1 MKDRIEIVA
10 SGFGGQGVVRLGQ
23 IIGEAAVKQGLHV
36 TMLKS
41 HGTEMRGGYV
51 RSQVVLSRDLID
63 SPMCESPDYFVA
75 LSSAAYKRF
84 KDTVPPYGVVL
95 YDPAFVEA
103 IDRKLKCPHKS
114 FPAKDLSMKHFNNAL
129 FANSLVL
136 GVMTKVIDGLNKDLM
151 LESLLQ
157 VIPKFHEKNR
167 EAFEI
172 GYAYY
177 GGKGACAPSDR

>member
-23 IIGEAAVKQGLHV
+23 IVGEAAVKQGLHV

-51 RSQVVLSRDLID
+51 RSQVVLSKDLID

-75 LSSAAYKRF
+75 LSGAAYKRF
-84 KDTVPPYGVVL
+84 KDTVPEYGMIV
-95 YDPAFVEA
+95 YDPSFVSE
-103 IDRKLKCPHKS
+103 IDEKLKCSQKA
-114 FPAKDLSMKHFNNAL
+114 FPAKDLSMQHFNNAL
-129 FANSLVL
+129 FSNTLVL
-136 GVMTKVIDGLNKDLM
+136 GVMAKLVEGLEKRIV
-151 LESLLQ
+151 LESIMEI
-157 VIPKFHEKNR
+157 IPKFQDKNK

-172 GYAYY
+172 GYSYFQ
-177 GGKGACAPSDR
+177 

>member
-23 IIGEAAVKQGLHV
+23 IIGETAVKQGLHV

-51 RSQVVLSRDLID
+51 RSQVVLSKDLID

-84 KDTVPPYGVVL
+84 KDTVPEEGMIL
-95 YDPAFVEA
+95 YDPAFVEE
-103 IDRKLKCPHKS
+103 IDGRLKCQHAA
-114 FPAKDLSMKHFNNAL
+114 FPAKELSVKHFNNPL
-129 FANSLVL
+129 FANTLVL
-136 GVMTKVIDGLNKDLM
+136 GQMARLIDALDKEIV
-151 LESLLQ
+151 LESILEI
-157 VIPKFHEKNR
+157 IPKFHDKNK
-167 EAFEI
+167 EAFQI
-172 GYAYY
+172 GYDYVPA
-177 GGKGACAPSDR
+177 

>member
-1 MKDRIEIVA
+1 MKDRVEIVA

-23 IIGEAAVKQGLHV
+23 IVGEAAVKQGLHV

-51 RSQVVLSRDLID
+51 RSQVVVSKDLID

-75 LSSAAYKRF
+75 LSGAAYKRF
-84 KDTVPPYGVVL
+84 KDSVPDYGTII
-95 YDPAFVEA
+95 YDPAFVSE
-103 IDRKLKCPHKS
+103 IDETLKCGQKA

-129 FANSLVL
+129 FANTLVL
-136 GVMTKVIDGLNKDLM
+136 GVMAKLVEGLEKGVV
-151 LESLLQ
+151 LESLHEI
-157 VIPKFHEKNR
+157 IPKFKGKNK

-172 GYAYY
+172 GYNYF
-177 GGKGACAPSDR
+177 

>member
-51 RSQVVLSRDLID
+51 RSQVVISRNLID
-63 SPMCESPDYFVA
+63 SPMCEAPDYFVA

-84 KDTVPPYGVVL
+84 KDTVPDYGVVL
-95 YDPAFVEA
+95 YDPAFVGE
-103 IDRKLKCPHKS
+103 IDRALPCSHVT
-114 FPAKDLSMKHFNNAL
+114 FPAKDLSMRHFQNAL
-129 FANSLVL
+129 FTNTLVL
-136 GVMTKVIDGLNKDLM
+136 GRMARLIDALDKDLV
-151 LESLLQ
+151 LESILEIIL
-157 VIPKFHEKNR
+157 KFQDKNK
-167 EAFEI
+167 EAFRI
-172 GYAYY
+172 GYSYE
-177 GGKGACAPSDR
+177 G

>member
-10 SGFGGQGVVRLGQ
+10 SGFGGQGVVRMGQ

-51 RSQVVLSRDLID
+51 RSQVVLSKDLID
-63 SPMCESPDYFVA
+63 SPMCETPDYFVA

-84 KDTVPPYGVVL
+84 KDTVPEYGLIL
-95 YDPAFVEA
+95 YDPSFVEEVDQGLA
-103 IDRKLKCPHKS
+103 CSQKP
-114 FPAKDLSMKHFNNAL
+114 FPAKELSVKHFNNAL

-136 GVMTKVIDGLNKDLM
+136 GVVAKVIEGLDRERI
-151 LESLLQ
+151 LESILEI
-157 VIPKFHEKNR
+157 IPKFQEKNR

-172 GYAYY
+172 GYSYF
-177 GGKGACAPSDR
+177 K

>member
-23 IIGEAAVKQGLHV
+23 IIGEAGVKQGLHV

-51 RSQVVLSRDLID
+51 RSQVVLSKDIID

-75 LSSAAYKRF
+75 LSSAAYNRF
-84 KDTVPPYGVVL
+84 KDTVPEYGLIL
-95 YDPAFVEA
+95 YDPAFVDK
-103 IDRKLKCPHKS
+103 IDKGLPCKQKA
-114 FPAKDLSMKHFNNAL
+114 FPAKELSVKHFESPL
-129 FANSLVL
+129 FANTLVL
-136 GVMTKVIDGLNKDLM
+136 GVMANMIDVFDKDIV
-151 LESLLQ
+151 LESILEI
-157 VIPKFHEKNR
+157 IPKFHDKNK

-172 GYAYY
+172 GYKYFE
-177 GGKGACAPSDR
+177 D